1 MKIENSDGS
10 SVEIPNWLVVV
21 LAVLLVALLVPVV
34 AIVVPVLFGGSSRTH
49 GRPTVE
55 SCSC

>member
-21 LAVLLVALLVPVV
+21 LAILLVALLVPVV
-34 AIVVPVLFGGSSRTH
+34 AIVSTVLVPTLLG
-49 GRPTVE
+49 
-55 SCSC
+55 

>member
-34 AIVVPVLFGGSSRTH
+34 AIVVPILFGG
-49 GRPTVE
+49 
-55 SCSC
+55 

>member
-21 LAVLLVALLVPVV
+21 LAILLVALLVPVV
-34 AIVVPVLFGGSSRTH
+34 AIVSTVLVPALLG
-49 GRPTVE
+49 
-55 SCSC
+55 

>member
-21 LAVLLVALLVPVV
+21 LAILLVVLLVPLVAIISTILVPT
-34 AIVVPVLFGGSSRTH
+34 LLG
-49 GRPTVE
+49 
-55 SCSC
+55 

>member
-21 LAVLLVALLVPVV
+21 LAVLLVALLVPLV
-34 AIVVPVLFGGSSRTH
+34 AIISTMVVPVLFGG
-49 GRPTVE
+49 
-55 SCSC
+55 